1 MLVSIKYGRKI
12 IAQSGE
18 KREIQKH
25 NILDLLKSSRK
36 LTSEQI
42 LDLVDGD
49 YDLISEV
56 IENLN
61 PRQSFDEMCLAW
73 KLNSALDFSIRPN
86 FGKRFREDFFSTGF
100 MCGELYVTSAISG
113 GGKTSIGIQI
123 ATTLATGRN
132 YYSDLVDESKAY
144 VIYVSLEQNK
154 KQIEARVIAN
164 LSATYFGKPTLS
176 FAEILCGQET
186 FSSDFEEALF
196 VYSTIENNLRIVD
209 FNYFEKTPTVD
220 ELCSVLECELSSM
233 PKNVKKLVILDR
245 YENIVGGTS
254 NTDDTV
260 ARELKN
266 FAVKNNLPILVQ
278 AQMSKNAIESAK
290 TSDGKFNI
298 DKLSASSLKGT
309 SGLEHH
315 ASGVM
320 ILVPDNVKSG
330 ESRQISII
338 QPKNRYGKNESMKFN
353 FLGACGLFCEFVET
367 RGRKKKECLAE
378 ENNFNEKE
386 AE

>member
-1 MLVSIKYGRKI
+1 MQFPVEGRLLLESRLLRRWLQAEI
-12 IAQSGE
+12 I
-18 KREIQKH
+18 
-25 NILDLLKSSRK
+25 
-36 LTSEQI
+36 
-42 LDLVDGD
+42 
-49 YDLISEV
+49 
-56 IENLN
+56 
-61 PRQSFDEMCLAW
+61 
-73 KLNSALDFSIRPN
+73 
-86 FGKRFREDFFSTGF
+86 
-100 MCGELYVTSAISG
+100 YVT
-113 GGKTSIGIQI
+113 
-123 ATTLATGRN
+123 
-132 YYSDLVDESKAY
+132 
-144 VIYVSLEQNK
+144 LEQNA
-154 KQIEARVIAN
+154 KQIEARVLAN

-176 FAEILCGQET
+176 FSGILSGQET
-186 FSSDFEEALF
+186 FSEDFEDALF

-233 PKNVKKLVILDR
+233 PKNAKKLVIVDR
-245 YENIVGGTS
+245 YENIIGGTS

-266 FAVKNNLPILVQ
+266 FSVKNNVSILVQ

-298 DKLSASSLKGT
+298 DKLSASSLKGK

-367 RGRKKKECLAE
+367 RGRKKKLDLNEMNSLDE
-378 ENNFNEKE
+378 E
-386 AE
+386 